1 MAFTKAELIASLQNE
16 VRLLLHLTTKIDPAI
31 LDYRPTPKQRST
43 MELLRYLS
51 MMGTGMLSFAFATN
65 GFDPAVWQAE
75 VQAANARD
83 FAQTLAVIAS
93 QSDKMTAILD
103 AASDADLRAE
113 MKTFDGQTR
122 TRAWFIVNSIL
133 SGYAAYRMQLF
144 LYLKACGCDTLST
157 SNLWRG
163 VDPQPAPV
171 S

>member
-1 MAFTKAELIASLQNE
+1 MAFTKAELVASLQNE
-16 VRLLLHLTTKIDPAI
+16 VRLLLHLAAKIDPSM
-31 LDYRPTPKQRST
+31 LDYRPAPKQRTT

-51 MMGTGMLSFAFATN
+51 MMGTGMLDFAFATN
-65 GFDPAVWQAE
+65 GFDTAVWQAE

-83 FAQTLAVIAS
+83 FDQTLTAIAA
-93 QSDKMTAILD
+93 QSDKMAAVLD
-103 AASDADLRAE
+103 AASEGDLRAE

-133 SGYAAYRMQLF
+133 SGFAAYRMQLF
-144 LYLKACGCDTLST
+144 LYLKACGRDELNT

-163 VDPQPAPV
+163 VDPQPATV